1 MYPFSL
7 AAEPAAD
14 GNAAITWDTANAIL
28 REPREMRD
36 VLFRNPK
43 QLDAVNLPA
52 HAETLSLDM
61 NAFNACLQSER
72 HLAEI
77 DQDAKDAKAVRLTGT
92 PSFIIGKS
100 IGDTITG
107 QVVIGAQ
114 SMNTFD
120 SAISKSLAQQTVEKQ
135 TP

>member
-1 MYPFSL
+1 LYPFSL

-14 GNAAITWDTANAIL
+14 GNAAITRDTANAIL

-72 HLAEI
+72 QLA
-77 DQDAKDAKAVRLTGT
+77 
-92 PSFIIGKS
+92 
-100 IGDTITG
+100 
-107 QVVIGAQ
+107 
-114 SMNTFD
+114 
-120 SAISKSLAQQTVEKQ
+120 
-135 TP
+135 

>member
-1 MYPFSL
+1 MPAER
-7 AAEPAAD
+7 AAA
-14 GNAAITWDTANAIL
+14 GL
-28 REPREMRD
+28 
-36 VLFRNPK
+36 
-43 QLDAVNLPA
+43 
-52 HAETLSLDM
+52 
-61 NAFNACLQSER
+61 
-72 HLAEI
+72 I

-120 SAISKSLAQQTVEKQ
+120 SAINKALAQQTVEKQ